1 MGEDPQEFLDG
12 VYKVLSAMGVIS
24 REKEELASYKIREVS
39 QVWYTQWKDNSSVES
54 GPIECKEFKEAF
66 LGKYFPRERRQV
78 KVDEFINLKQGN
90 MSVEEYSLM
99 FSMLS
104 RYAPSLVYNPREEMI
119 EKYKLCRIS
128 RNLKR
133 SGTSDQSQ
141 PRFKRKVATQEEPRG
156 DKVKIEKGG
165 GSQVGKPTCGTCGK
179 RCNGECLLDTGSCFG
194 FGKYGHKV
202 RDCPNR
208 DGKKVAPNILEDDAP
223 KKRGFYALGTRGEKL
238 D

>member
-1 MGEDPQEFLDG
+1 MLSNRDIGEALLALARAVTTQVTLSMVPRVNFVDSTMMYRLRYFVRMNPPIFLGSKVGEDPQEFLDG

-104 RYAPSLVYNPREEMI
+104 RYAPSLVYNPREEM
-119 EKYKLCRIS
+119 S
-128 RNLKR
+128 RFVI
-133 SGTSDQSQ
+133 G
-141 PRFKRKVATQEEPRG
+141 VA
-156 DKVKIEKGG
+156 D
-165 GSQVGKPTCGTCGK
+165 
-179 RCNGECLLDTGSCFG
+179 L
-194 FGKYGHKV
+194 V
-202 RDCPNR
+202 R
-208 DGKKVAPNILEDDAP
+208 E
-223 KKRGFYALGTRGEKL
+223 
-238 D
+238 